1 MVWMFCCLPKGTQTS
16 HYDRK
21 ATEGITQRD
30 AIGRQPQHRGRSLA
44 EFIMTGAEP
53 SIVEQ
58 ETNAAMMF
66 IKEEV
71 RVNDS
76 NGKFNIVKDQFLS
89 NYL

>member
-1 MVWMFCCLPKGTQTS
+1 
-16 HYDRK
+16 
-21 ATEGITQRD
+21 
-30 AIGRQPQHRGRSLA
+30 
-44 EFIMTGAEP
+44 MTGAEP